1 MRSDA
6 STGCA
11 GPSSSETAAAG
22 TAAASPDAVAVRPTD
37 LGHLVRV
44 YDADLAPGFCSRL
57 VQSFHDLEQLQ
68 RRNGRGVRA
77 GLDASAW
84 TELDVGRHADNEFL
98 GFFRHRV
105 SSALARYNRDLSLP
119 MPVPDSPLLAPLILK
134 RYASERAERFQLH
147 FDSVNEVSDRYL
159 VFLWYLNDVRDAG
172 HTSFPL
178 LDLHVAPRAGRL
190 LMFPP
195 YWMFAHEGRPSPTQ
209 DKYILS
215 TYLRFPSPH
224 RSGGPS

>member
-11 GPSSSETAAAG
+11 GPSSSEAAPG
-22 TAAASPDAVAVRPTD
+22 AATD

-44 YDADLAPGFCSRL
+44 YDADLPAGFCSRL

-77 GLDASAW
+77 GLEGSAW
-84 TELDVGRHADNEFL
+84 TELDVGRHADGEFL
-98 GFFRHRV
+98 RFFRHRV
-105 SSALARYNRDLSLP
+105 SSALARYNRDVSLP
-119 MPVPDSPLLAPLILK
+119 LPVPDSPLLAPLILK
-134 RYASERAERFQLH
+134 RYASGGAERFQLH

-190 LMFPP
+190 LVFPP

-224 RSGGPS
+224 RAGGPS